1 MSKKIRKIF
10 TYLLLT
16 VLAVVGLGNV
26 ANSVAEAAGPTTN
39 VVITKVDT
47 EATAAERE
55 YDISQPITDLGAHFG
70 QAAVPLEGVSFTY
83 YSVTADQLET
93 LTAAPASYDT
103 VAEVDALLGVEDT
116 GTTTGETDTNGQVTI
131 SNLPEGNYWVVEN
144 TKGTIASSAAVPF
157 GLTLPFTNADGTGYY
172 ETIHVYPK
180 NTLEDYPGVE
190 KTVDKDNVAIGQ
202 TNTWT
207 VGLDVPKGIED
218 YEKFGFADEID
229 SRLDFQ
235 GVDTVTATAEGIN
248 LVKGTDYTVQ
258 YHVAAEG
265 TVGKHGLLAG
275 KTIEGT
281 LEVQFTDDGR
291 IKLANVTG
299 SKVNVTLETKVNDT
313 AIMGDPINNT
323 VALDFDN
330 GHGYV
335 SSPGEPNNP
344 DDPGKNPDPD
354 DPEGPVT
361 PEETP
366 SVHTGGKGFIKE
378 DSVTDATLDGAEF
391 VIKNGD
397 QFVNVAENS
406 VTFVDSRDDATVFTS
421 EDAGYFEIK
430 GLPYGTY
437 TLVEIKAPKGY
448 ALPTNPETEFE
459 VDAGSYDDNNE
470 LPIPNVQLT
479 IPQTGGMGTAI
490 FTVIGVALMTI
501 SVVSYKRTSEA

>member
-1 MSKKIRKIF
+1 MSKKISKIF

-26 ANSVAEAAGPTTN
+26 ANSVAEAAGTTTD
-39 VVITKVDT
+39 VVITKVETNDKAKDMT
-47 EATAAERE
+47 
-55 YDISQPITDLGAHFG
+55 
-70 QAAVPLEGVSFTY
+70 LEQLADGVDVASYFKDGKVLQGVSFTY
-83 YSVTADQLET
+83 YSVTADQLEI
-93 LTAAPASYDT
+93 LTANPASYDT
-103 VAEVDALLGVEDT
+103 VAKADVLLGAGA
-116 GTTTGETDTNGQVTI
+116 GTATAKTDEQGQVTI
-131 SNLPEGNYWVVEN
+131 PDLEKGNYWIVEN

-157 GLTLPFTNADGTGYY
+157 ALTLPFTNLSGDGYL
-172 ETIHVYPK
+172 ETINVYPK
-180 NTLEDYPGVE
+180 NTLEAYPGVE
-190 KTVDKDNVAIGQ
+190 KTVDEDNVAIGQ

-207 VGLDVPKGIED
+207 VGLDVPEGIED

-235 GVDTVTATAEGIN
+235 GVDTVTAKAEGIN
-248 LVKGTDYTVQ
+248 LVKGTDYTVE

-265 TVGKHGLLAG
+265 TVGKHGPLAG

-281 LEVQFTDDGR
+281 LEVQFTDAGR

-299 SKVNVTLETKVNDT
+299 SKVNVTLQTKVNDT
-313 AIMGDPINNT
+313 AIMGEPINNT

-335 SSPGEPNNP
+335 STPGEPNNP
-344 DDPGKNPDPD
+344 DEPGESPD

-378 DSVTDATLDGAEF
+378 DSVTEATLDGAEF

-406 VTFVDSRDDATVFTS
+406 VTFVDSQDDATVFTS

-437 TLVEIKAPKGY
+437 TLVEIKAPEGY

-459 VDAGSYDDNNE
+459 VDAGSYEDNAE
-470 LPIPNVQLT
+470 LSIPNVQLT

>member
-1 MSKKIRKIF
+1 MSKKISKIF

-39 VVITKVDT
+39 VVITKV
-47 EATAAERE
+47 E
-55 YDISQPITDLGAHFG
+55 TDDDPADMTLEQLANGVNVKSHFTNG
-70 QAAVPLEGVSFTY
+70 EVLPGVSFTW
-83 YSVTADQLET
+83 YSVTDDQLET

-103 VAEVDALLGVEDT
+103 VAKVDALLGAGA
-116 GTTTGETDTNGQVTI
+116 GTATDETDEQGKVTI
-131 SNLPEGNYWVVEN
+131 PDLEEGNYWIVEN
-144 TKGTIASSAAVPF
+144 KKGTIASSAAVPF
-157 GLTLPFTNADGTGYY
+157 ALTLPFTNLSGNGYL
-172 ETIHVYPK
+172 ETINVYPK

-190 KTVDKDNVAIGQ
+190 KTVDEDNVAIGQ

-207 VGLDVPKGIED
+207 VGLDVPEGIED
-218 YEKFGFADEID
+218 YEKFGFVDEID

-235 GVDTVTATAEGIN
+235 GVDTVTATAEGID
-248 LVKGTDYTVQ
+248 LVKGTDYTVE
-258 YHVAAEG
+258 YHVADEG

-281 LEVQFTDDGR
+281 LEVQFTDVGR
-291 IKLANVTG
+291 IKLANVTD
-299 SKVNVTLETKVNDT
+299 SKVNVTLQTKVNDT

-335 SSPGEPNNP
+335 STPGEPNNP

-366 SVHTGGKGFIKE
+366 SVHTGGKGLKKE
-378 DSVTDATLDGAEF
+378 DSETEATLDGAEF

-406 VTFVDSRDDATVFTS
+406 VTFVDSQDDATVFTS
-421 EDAGYFEIK
+421 EDTGYFEIK

-459 VDAGSYDDNNE
+459 VDAGSYEDNAE
-470 LPIPNVQLT
+470 LSIPNVQLT
-479 IPQTGGMGTAI
+479 IPQTGGIGTAI